1 MKHVLVIA
9 VAVLTACGGGGG
21 GGYDDGPG
29 TPTGPSNPTNPG
41 TPSQSASVEMRSTE
55 QGGEYGGGTYNH
67 AFSPTQVT
75 VVRGGTVTW
84 SNGSGFAHS
93 VNFTSAGAP
102 SDINAFDSGSAS
114 RAFQTAGTFSYRCDL
129 HAGMS
134 GTVVV
139 Q

>member
-1 MKHVLVIA
+1 MKYVLVIA
-9 VAVLTACGGGGG
+9 LAALAACGGGGG
-21 GGYDDGPG
+21 GYGDDRQE
-29 TPTGPSNPTNPG
+29 TPTGPANPSNPG
-41 TPSQSASVEMRSTE
+41 GASQSATVEMRSTE
-55 QGGEYGGGTYNH
+55 QGGQYGGTYNH
-67 AFSPTQVT
+67 AFAPTQVA

-84 SNGSGFAHS
+84 SNNSGFPHS
-93 VNFTSAGAP
+93 VNFSTANAP

-114 RAFQTAGTFSYRCDL
+114 RTFQTAGTFNYRCDL